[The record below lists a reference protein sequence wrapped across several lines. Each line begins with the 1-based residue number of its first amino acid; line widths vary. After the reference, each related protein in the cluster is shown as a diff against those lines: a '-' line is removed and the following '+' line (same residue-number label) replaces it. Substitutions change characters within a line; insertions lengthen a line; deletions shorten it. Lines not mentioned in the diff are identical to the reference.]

1 MTRRRTHRP
10 TRPACVRIALL
21 VSCALASACD
31 RTGPEFAPS
40 ESSPAA
46 MRTAES
52 PIASLAVSIPRDS
65 ISTSELLEVTARVT
79 STDDAQVSK
88 PELPSSEDLRL
99 LETRAGPAMRR
110 ADGVIEQSWK
120 MVLEPN
126 LPGSFEI
133 PGVRVAVRNAR
144 SGEVTFLTTEPWPIR
159 VTSVLDELVGTEVSE
174 LRVAPAPPPPAGK
187 ISEALGAVTAGVVL
201 AAILVIA
208 LAATG
213 VYFLVRRMG
222 GRTSIPGAR
231 RTIARQLDML
241 RDTPAN
247 ALPGVLTE
255 AARLLRTCVAER
267 AGLDAPAMMAA
278 ELTDACPE
286 LTSVGETRH
295 ILESIEH
302 LVFSGADIEHEQAAA
317 LLGSIDRTLDELAT
331 FVPTRYLEPE
341 EIVP

>member
-1 MTRRRTHRP
+1 MTRRRTTRP
-10 TRPACVRIALL
+10 TRPTWVSTALL
-21 VSCALASACD
+21 VTCALAGACD
-31 RTGPEFAPS
+31 RPAPEPAAS
-40 ESSPAA
+40 ERPPAA

-65 ISTSELLEVTARVT
+65 ISTSDLLEVTARVA

-99 LETRAGPAMRR
+99 LETRAEPAKRR
-110 ADGVIEQSWK
+110 ADGVIEQVWT
-120 MVLEPN
+120 MVLEPD

-133 PGVRVAVRNAR
+133 PGVRVAIRNAR
-144 SGEVTFLTTEPWPIR
+144 SGEVTFLTTEDWPIR
-159 VTSVLDELVGTEVSE
+159 VTSVLDESVGAEVSE
-174 LRVAPAPPPPAGK
+174 LRAAPAPPPPAGK
-187 ISEALGAVTAGVVL
+187 ISEALGAVTAGVVI

-231 RTIARQLDML
+231 RAIARQLDTL

-278 ELTDACPE
+278 ELTEACPE
-286 LTSVGETRH
+286 LISVGDTRH

-302 LVFSGADIEHEQAAA
+302 LVFSGTQIEHDQAAA
-317 LLGSIDRTLDELAT
+317 LLDSIDRTLDELAT
-331 FVPTRYLEPE
+331 FVPTRYIEPE
-341 EIVP
+341 ETVA